1 MDLVALSNGGECIGF
16 SDAHFGN
23 PKNLISPGRGT
34 GMYDG
39 WYVVLMDSFSVKF
52 ERLNNIAS
60 ICRETARR
68 LDRPCI
74 LEGWIS

>member
-1 MDLVALSNGGECIGF
+1 MDLVALANGGECIGF

-39 WYVVLMDSFSVKF
+39 WYVFVVYFF
-52 ERLNNIAS
+52 
-60 ICRETARR
+60 T
-68 LDRPCI
+68 
-74 LEGWIS
+74 